1 MKKKKVWDYLWDMLF
16 ILPAF
21 VLFFAVIWYPL
32 IKSIL
37 YSFTNYDGMSKSFDF
52 VGLTN
57 YMKIFSSKYIKAG
70 IGNTLKFAV
79 VNCLLCNIFQL
90 LLALVLDK
98 KLILKRY
105 LRVAFYV
112 PVLLCTVVVSV
123 VFGHIM
129 QYNGILNTFFREAG
143 LGKFV
148 IDWFGNETAAFIM
161 VCVVN
166 IWQWLGYGAIIY
178 LGGLQTIPENLYE
191 AAKIDGARPF
201 QIFRKIT
208 FPLLM
213 PSVTI
218 LTFLNLTGGL
228 KLFDLPYTLTAGAPN
243 DATETVSMVIYRMAF
258 KERKMGYASA
268 VSVIFLLVI
277 AVVSI
282 VQVVATRKK
291 EGEM

>member
-129 QYNGILNTFFREAG
+129 PVSYTHLY
-143 LGKFV
+143 LGKNDHMADISGMCIVSGEENFPK
-148 IDWFGNETAAFIM
+148 NETADSLVPEEAVQFDWDEM
-161 VCVVN
+161 T
-166 IWQWLGYGAIIY
+166 YRYEEY
-178 LGGLQTIPENLYE
+178 LP
-191 AAKIDGARPF
+191 
-201 QIFRKIT
+201 
-208 FPLLM
+208 
-213 PSVTI
+213 V
-218 LTFLNLTGGL
+218 GL
-228 KLFDLPYTLTAGAPN
+228 KESTNLFRTHRFIFT
-243 DATETVSMVIYRMAF
+243 DAEMDQCMQPVYKVEGRN
-258 KERKMGYASA
+258 
-268 VSVIFLLVI
+268 LLFF
-277 AVVSI
+277 
-282 VQVVATRKK
+282 
-291 EGEM
+291 

>member
-1 MKKKKVWDYLWDMLF
+1 MGGGLPQAGSLFSKKELWYEEKKVVGLICWDMLF

-129 QYNGILNTFFREAG
+129 QYNGILNTFS
-143 LGKFV
+143 GKRG
-148 IDWFGNETAAFIM
+148 WES
-161 VCVVN
+161 
-166 IWQWLGYGAIIY
+166 L
-178 LGGLQTIPENLYE
+178 
-191 AAKIDGARPF
+191 
-201 QIFRKIT
+201 
-208 FPLLM
+208 
-213 PSVTI
+213 
-218 LTFLNLTGGL
+218 
-228 KLFDLPYTLTAGAPN
+228 
-243 DATETVSMVIYRMAF
+243 
-258 KERKMGYASA
+258 
-268 VSVIFLLVI
+268 
-277 AVVSI
+277 
-282 VQVVATRKK
+282 
-291 EGEM
+291 

>member
-129 QYNGILNTFFREAG
+129 QYNGILNTFFIFIIVFVLIYFTNELKVAG
-143 LGKFV
+143 IGVSKH
-148 IDWFGNETAAFIM
+148 ISS
-161 VCVVN
+161 
-166 IWQWLGYGAIIY
+166 
-178 LGGLQTIPENLYE
+178 P
-191 AAKIDGARPF
+191 
-201 QIFRKIT
+201 
-208 FPLLM
+208 
-213 PSVTI
+213 
-218 LTFLNLTGGL
+218 LTGCIKYNLRACNITRPAGSVSA
-228 KLFDLPYTLTAGAPN
+228 PY
-243 DATETVSMVIYRMAF
+243 
-258 KERKMGYASA
+258 
-268 VSVIFLLVI
+268 LLSPAI
-277 AVVSI
+277 
-282 VQVVATRKK
+282 
-291 EGEM
+291 E